1 MNVCLVLWCSSRSS
15 HCRNGSVFFFVQ
27 AEDGIR
33 GGTVT
38 GVQTCALPIAGNLVD
53 RIRLAAEPRGQAR
66 VDDDEVIEAIG
77 KLVALDRVSGTGSRL
92 EDRRTCLLFATAP
105 RPAPSR
111 HPAHA
116 AVVLPEVAPPTPAPL
131 RPAARAV

>member
-38 GVQTCALPIAGNLVD
+38 GVQTCALPIFRRSRNNT
-53 RIRLAAEPRGQAR
+53 LALEDM
-66 VDDDEVIEAIG
+66 DDGGGIEAAGPAKENRALQQAHVGFG
-77 KLVALDRVSGTGSRL
+77 KQAVATL
-92 EDRRTCLLFATAP
+92 RTLRCDQPQGL
-105 RPAPSR
+105 PSAQR
-111 HPAHA
+111 
-116 AVVLPEVAPPTPAPL
+116 
-131 RPAARAV
+131 